1 MQLYTFLDR
10 LKSYGSIPLQTFRD
24 SGEKVQKPRL
34 TLHKVTSYAGDE
46 VTFRKL
52 MTLNQVECLCEVV
65 WELVNHGLNL

>member
-1 MQLYTFLDR
+1 MQLYTFLER

-24 SGEKVQKPRL
+24 SGEKVDKPRL
-34 TLHKVTSYAGDE
+34 TLHKGTSSAGDE

-52 MTLNQVECLCEVV
+52 MTLNQVERLCEVV